1 MNFLLRVFLP
11 VVSLCACGL
20 TELMMAATPTPT
32 PTPDPNA
39 WHDMGEGLQ
48 HRNYRLEGEF
58 PAVFTLLRVDPSR
71 YQFRVHYRAGD
82 PLTIQQWREVLPD
95 ALAFVNANF
104 FDEADNALG
113 LLVADSVILNPAYTD
128 RGGVFAIRNGQPALY
143 PSAQHAQQADSIE
156 QAIQAFPML
165 VTDGIGDYNGD
176 PSGAISRRTV
186 IALDRNGQVVILVTP
201 LLGPSLENLSR
212 ALAASDL
219 ALVTALNLDGGGSTL
234 LYSEM
239 AFVPSLD
246 PVPAVLAVYPR

>member
-1 MNFLLRVFLP
+1 MLIHFMLRVFLP

-20 TELMMAATPTPT
+20 TGLLAPPT

-39 WHDMGEGLQ
+39 WHPLGTGLQ

-58 PAVFTLLRVDPSR
+58 PAVFTLLRVDPAHYR
-71 YQFRVHYRAGD
+71 FRVHYRPGD
-82 PLTIQQWREVLPD
+82 PLTIQQWREALPD

-104 FDEADNALG
+104 FDEDQRALG
-113 LLVADSVILNPAYTD
+113 LLVADSVVHSAAYTD
-128 RGGVFAIRNGQPALY
+128 RGGIFAIRAGLPALY
-143 PSAQHAQQADSIE
+143 PTGDQAQYSGPIE

-165 VTDGIGDYNGD
+165 VTDGVGNYNGD
-176 PSGAISRRTV
+176 PNGPISRRTV
-186 IALDRNGQVVILVTP
+186 IALDRNGDVILLVTP

-212 ALAASDL
+212 TLAASDL
-219 ALVTALNLDGGGSTL
+219 EIVTALNLDGGGSTL

-246 PVPAVLAVYPR
+246 PVPVVLAVYPK